1 MTGTGVDLA
10 STGNLRNGGDPGLR
24 DLRAK
29 YMNTFSLRKEKWRKG
44 ALCLGEQG

>member
-10 STGNLRNGGDPGLR
+10 STGDLRNGGDPRLR

-29 YMNTFSLRKEKWRKG
+29 YMNPFLLRREK
-44 ALCLGEQG
+44 

>member
-10 STGNLRNGGDPGLR
+10 SIGDLRNGGDPGLR

-29 YMNTFSLRKEKWRKG
+29 YVNPFLLGKKWRKG
-44 ALCLGEQG
+44 LLCLGEQG